1 MYILAVT
8 ACVVWMGSVDPSA
21 PDRARLPRPRGLD
34 FRRATADCRCMT
46 TPHRPLAAALW
57 MSGAIFSFTAMAVA
71 GRAVAS
77 VHDTFEIMM
86 WRSVVGFVLVLAVAG
101 TLHRLHEVRRD
112 RMAQHVVRNL
122 FHFSGQNLWFWALTM
137 IPLAQV
143 FALEFTSP
151 IWVIL
156 LSPLVLGERLTRA
169 RLMAAGLGFV
179 GILIVARPDFAALDP
194 GVIAAAASAMCFA
207 ATTLMTKKLT
217 RGESIVSILFWLT
230 LMQGL
235 LGLVTAGW
243 DGVIH
248 LPTVQTLPWLA
259 LIGFCGLLA
268 HLCLTTALSL
278 APASYVVPIDFV
290 RLPVIVVVGMLLYQE
305 PLDPLVILG
314 AVVIFAGNWINI
326 RSETR
331 KTATQS

>member
-1 MYILAVT
+1 
-8 ACVVWMGSVDPSA
+8 
-21 PDRARLPRPRGLD
+21 
-34 FRRATADCRCMT
+34 MT
-46 TPHRPLAAALW
+46 TAPNRPLAAALW
-57 MSGAIFSFTAMAVA
+57 MSGAIFSFTAMAIA
-71 GRAVAS
+71 GRAVS
-77 VHDTFEIMM
+77 GVHDTFEIMM
-86 WRSVVGFVLVLAVAG
+86 WRSVVGFLIVLAVAG
-101 TLHRLHEVRRD
+101 TLGRLREVRRD
-112 RMAQHVVRNL
+112 RMGQHIIRNL

-156 LSPLVLGERLTRA
+156 LSPLVLGERLTRTK
-169 RLMAAGLGFV
+169 LIAAAMGFA
-179 GILIVARPDFAALDP
+179 GIWIVARPDFTALDP
-194 GVIAAAASAMCFA
+194 GVLAAAGSAVCFA

-230 LMQGL
+230 LMQGF

-248 LPTVQTLPWLA
+248 LPTATTLPWLA

-278 APASYVVPIDFV
+278 APASTVVPFDFI
-290 RLPVIVVVGMLLYQE
+290 RLPVITVVGVMVYNE
-305 PLDPLVILG
+305 PFDPLVILG
-314 AVVIFAGNWINI
+314 AAIIFAGNWINL
-326 RSETR
+326 RAETR
-331 KTATQS
+331 NRATVKPVTNA

>member
-1 MYILAVT
+1 
-8 ACVVWMGSVDPSA
+8 
-21 PDRARLPRPRGLD
+21 
-34 FRRATADCRCMT
+34 MT
-46 TPHRPLAAALW
+46 PTHRPLAAALW
-57 MSGAIFSFTAMAVA
+57 MSGAIFSFTAMAIA
-71 GRAVAS
+71 GRAVSS

-86 WRSVVGFVLVLAVAG
+86 WRSVVGFAIVLAVAG
-101 TLHRLHEVRRD
+101 LLGRLREVRRD
-112 RMAQHVVRNL
+112 RLGQHILRNL

-156 LSPLVLGERLTRA
+156 LSPLVLGERLTRP
-169 RLMAAGLGFV
+169 RLIAAALGFV
-179 GILIVARPDFAALDP
+179 GILIVARPDFSAIDP
-194 GVIAAAASAMCFA
+194 GVLAAAGSALCFA

-230 LMQGL
+230 LMQGA

-248 LPTVQTLPWLA
+248 LPTAATLPWLA

-268 HLCLTTALSL
+268 HTCLTTALSL
-278 APASYVVPIDFV
+278 APASYVVPIDFI
-290 RLPVIVVVGMLLYQE
+290 RLPVITIVGVTLYAE
-305 PLDPLVILG
+305 PFDLLVILG
-314 AVVIFAGNWINI
+314 AAVIFLGNWINI
-326 RSETR
+326 RAETR
-331 KTATQS
+331 KSATVQAVTNA